1 MPTEIFA
8 TFGMLVLMAL
18 VFAGAY
24 WLRDFWPGI
33 IKGTGRARQKHSHFR
48 ACHGG
53 KRQLTD
59 AGKSEP
65 ESLSFGSQCKQIT
78 LLETFPADEILNT
91 EEQPPAMISFGDM
104 LKKFREKGSSTN
116 D

>member
-8 TFGMLVLMAL
+8 TFGMFVLMIL

-24 WLRDFWPGI
+24 WASRFLARRYQGTAGHTKNIRVLERVAVGRDSALLLV
-33 IKGTGRARQKHSHFR
+33 KVNQKVCFLGVS
-48 ACHGG
+48 A
-53 KRQLTD
+53 
-59 AGKSEP
+59 
-65 ESLSFGSQCKQIT
+65 KQIT
-78 LLETFPADEILNT
+78 LLETFSADEILNID
-91 EEQPPAMISFGDM
+91 EQPPAMISFGDM

>member
-24 WLRDFWPGI
+24 WASRFLARHYQGTAGHAKSIRILERAMVGRDSSLMLV
-33 IKGTGRARQKHSHFR
+33 KVNQKVCLLGVS
-48 ACHGG
+48 A
-53 KRQLTD
+53 
-59 AGKSEP
+59 
-65 ESLSFGSQCKQIT
+65 KQIT